1 MKHKANNKHQK
12 AKIDPEFDKEVIR
25 LRKQGDT
32 IKKIAEKLHAGQA
45 RVTGTINRLIE
56 NGELEEEYTSLK
68 NIRREERKQRVFELA
83 KEGKTVREI
92 GKILNIPLGS
102 VYLNMRELIQEE
114 KIVKTNSD
122 TSLEDEALQLIEKG
136 YNKMQIRK
144 ELHIGSK
151 TLESILHK
159 MYGEGRISRDFWGYS
174 KKGAEQRKKEIKE
187 LINEGYASKEI
198 ARILKMNPEV
208 CNRFI
213 DELVKR
219 GEVQLSEK
227 NKKEMERAAWIEQRA
242 SELMAQGCNRQKIS
256 RKLHVNYSEL
266 NPIIDKIII
275 KLEKEK
281 NDVGN
286 RVIDSNSDAENKKDY
301 VPNPKVAQDSKE
313 KIEQLKVGMKS
324 GNIKESTKRQFFY
337 ECKNVVEN
345 GGKLE
350 KDDLDALAETI
361 AYGAGKLDM
370 SSLRFIGTEY
380 AKIGDLQPAIK
391 LSTDCIARYGEIKEL
406 LGYRSILLEMQKKQ
420 KIINMIK
427 KGASIASIVMETGE
441 REVEILRLKR
451 EYKAEKE
458 EEIEI

>member
-1 MKHKANNKHQK
+1 MKHKANNKHPK

-32 IKKIAEKLHAGQA
+32 IKQIAEKLHAGQA

-56 NGELEEEYTSLK
+56 KGELEEEYTSLK
-68 NIRREERKQRVFELA
+68 NIRREKRKQRVFELA

-102 VYLNMRELIQEE
+102 VYLNMRELIQEGRIIKNNPE
-114 KIVKTNSD
+114 TL
-122 TSLEDEALQLIEKG
+122 LENEVFQLIEKG
-136 YNKMQIRK
+136 YNKSQIRK
-144 ELHIGSK
+144 ELHIGQK
-151 TLESILHK
+151 TLVSILSK
-159 MYGEGRISRDFWGYS
+159 MRTEGKLSEDFFAYS
-174 KKGAEQRKKEIKE
+174 KRRELQLLEKDRKDK
-187 LINEGYASKEI
+187 
-198 ARILKMNPEV
+198 
-208 CNRFI
+208 
-213 DELVKR
+213 
-219 GEVQLSEK
+219 
-227 NKKEMERAAWIEQRA
+227 ERAVWIEQRA

-256 RKLHVNYSEL
+256 RELHVSYSEL

-275 KLEKEK
+275 RWEKEK
-281 NDVGN
+281 NDEGN
-286 RVIDSNSDAENKKDY
+286 RVIDSNSDVQNKKDY
-301 VPNPKVAQDSKE
+301 VPNSKVAQDSKE
-313 KIEQLKVGMKS
+313 EIEQLKVRMKS

-337 ECKNVVEN
+337 ACRNVVEN

-350 KDDLDALAETI
+350 KDDLDALAETV
-361 AYGAGKLDM
+361 AYGEGKLDM

>member
-1 MKHKANNKHQK
+1 MKHKANNKHPK
-12 AKIDPEFDKEVIR
+12 VKIDPEFDKEVIR

-32 IKKIAEKLHAGQA
+32 IKQIAEKLHAGQA

-56 NGELEEEYTSLK
+56 KGELEEEYTSLK
-68 NIRREERKQRVFELA
+68 NIRREKRKQRVFELA

-102 VYLNMRELIQEE
+102 VYLNMRELIQEGRIIKNNPE
-114 KIVKTNSD
+114 TL
-122 TSLEDEALQLIEKG
+122 LENEVFQLIEKG
-136 YNKMQIRK
+136 YNKSQIRK
-144 ELHIGSK
+144 ELHIGQK
-151 TLESILHK
+151 TLVSILSK
-159 MYGEGRISRDFWGYS
+159 MRTEGKLSEDFFAYS
-174 KKGAEQRKKEIKE
+174 KRRELQLLEKDRKDK
-187 LINEGYASKEI
+187 
-198 ARILKMNPEV
+198 
-208 CNRFI
+208 
-213 DELVKR
+213 
-219 GEVQLSEK
+219 
-227 NKKEMERAAWIEQRA
+227 ERAVWIEQRA

-256 RKLHVNYSEL
+256 RELHVSYSEL

-275 KLEKEK
+275 RWEKEK
-281 NDVGN
+281 NDEGN
-286 RVIDSNSDAENKKDY
+286 RVIDSNSDVQNKKDY
-301 VPNPKVAQDSKE
+301 VPNSKVAQDSKE
-313 KIEQLKVGMKS
+313 EIEQLKVRMKS

-337 ECKNVVEN
+337 ACRNVVEN

-350 KDDLDALAETI
+350 KDDLDALAETV
-361 AYGAGKLDM
+361 AYGEGKLDM

>member
-1 MKHKANNKHQK
+1 MKHKANNKHPR

-25 LRKQGDT
+25 LRKQGNT
-32 IKKIAEKLHAGQA
+32 IKQIEEKLHAGQM
-45 RVTGTINRLIE
+45 RVNNTITRLIE
-56 NGELEEEYTSLK
+56 NGELEKEYENLK
-68 NIRREERKQRVFELA
+68 KVRREERKQRVFELA

-92 GKILNIPLGS
+92 GKILNIPLGA
-102 VYLNMRELIQEE
+102 VYLNIRELIQEGRII
-114 KIVKTNSD
+114 KNNSE
-122 TSLEDEALQLIEKG
+122 TLLENEVFQLIEKG

-313 KIEQLKVGMKS
+313 KIEQLKVRMKS

-361 AYGAGKLDM
+361 TYGAGKLDM

-380 AKIGDLQPAIK
+380 AKIGNLQPAIK

-427 KGASIASIVMETGE
+427 NGESIASIVMETGE

>member
-1 MKHKANNKHQK
+1 
-12 AKIDPEFDKEVIR
+12 
-25 LRKQGDT
+25 
-32 IKKIAEKLHAGQA
+32 
-45 RVTGTINRLIE
+45 
-56 NGELEEEYTSLK
+56 
-68 NIRREERKQRVFELA
+68 
-83 KEGKTVREI
+83 
-92 GKILNIPLGS
+92 
-102 VYLNMRELIQEE
+102 MRELIQEE

-136 YNKMQIRK
+136 YNKSQIRK
-144 ELHIGSK
+144 ELHIGQK
-151 TLESILHK
+151 TLVSILSK
-159 MYGEGRISRDFWGYS
+159 MRTEGKLSEDFFAYS
-174 KKGAEQRKKEIKE
+174 KRRELQLLEKDRKDK
-187 LINEGYASKEI
+187 
-198 ARILKMNPEV
+198 
-208 CNRFI
+208 
-213 DELVKR
+213 
-219 GEVQLSEK
+219 
-227 NKKEMERAAWIEQRA
+227 ERAVWIEQRA

-256 RKLHVNYSEL
+256 RELHVSYSEL

-275 KLEKEK
+275 RWEKEK
-281 NDVGN
+281 NDEGN
-286 RVIDSNSDAENKKDY
+286 RVIDSNSDVQNKKDY
-301 VPNPKVAQDSKE
+301 VPNSKVAQDSKE
-313 KIEQLKVGMKS
+313 EIEQLKVRMKS

-337 ECKNVVEN
+337 ACRNVVEN

-350 KDDLDALAETI
+350 KDDLDALAETV
-361 AYGAGKLDM
+361 AYGEGKLDM

>member
-32 IKKIAEKLHAGQA
+32 IKQIAEKLHAGQA

-56 NGELEEEYTSLK
+56 KGELEEEYKSLK
-68 NIRREERKQRVFELA
+68 NIRREKRKQRVFELA
-83 KEGKTVREI
+83 KEGKTAREI

-136 YNKMQIRK
+136 YNKSQIRK
-144 ELHIGSK
+144 ELHIGQK
-151 TLESILHK
+151 TLVSILSK
-159 MYGEGRISRDFWGYS
+159 MRTEGKLSEDFFAYS
-174 KKGAEQRKKEIKE
+174 KRKE
-187 LINEGYASKEI
+187 L
-198 ARILKMNPEV
+198 
-208 CNRFI
+208 
-213 DELVKR
+213 
-219 GEVQLSEK
+219 QLLEK
-227 NKKEMERAAWIEQRA
+227 DRKDKERAVWIEQRA

-256 RKLHVNYSEL
+256 RELHVSYSEL

-275 KLEKEK
+275 RWEKEK
-281 NDVGN
+281 NDESN
-286 RVIDSNSDAENKKDY
+286 RVIDSNSDVQNKKDY
-301 VPNPKVAQDSKE
+301 VPNSKMAQDSKE
-313 KIEQLKVGMKS
+313 KIEQLKVRMKS
-324 GNIKESTKRQFFY
+324 GDIKESTKRQFFDA
-337 ECKNVVEN
+337 CRNVVEN

-350 KDDLDALAETI
+350 KDDLDALAETV